1 MKYVFLL
8 NRFSLKDN
16 TEKLKEKIEKISRRR
31 KINYVIEVNDKDNST
46 EDILS
51 KYKNTKN
58 VIIAV
63 GGDGTI
69 NRVLNSIVGTK
80 NVLGYIP
87 YGTGNDFYKT
97 NKEILENGIN
107 KIDLVK
113 INDKH
118 FINIACFGID
128 ADIGNNNDIVHSK
141 IIPKKQRYNMSLL
154 YNFIKYKPREL
165 EILINDKDIK
175 DDFTTVVV
183 CNGRYYGG
191 GYKIGYNAKLDD
203 GLLDIYLVPKIN
215 KLKTAKLIMSMKKG
229 EHEKSK
235 DITKYQTN
243 KLTVRSKDI
252 IDCNIDG
259 EVLSSKEFNIE
270 LIEKGIEVYYDKY
283 LINEVGKIKT
293 KK

>member
-1 MKYVFLL
+1 MKYVYLL
-8 NRFSLKDN
+8 NSFSLKDS
-16 TEKLKEKIEKISRRR
+16 TEKLKEKLEQISKRR
-31 KINYVIEVNDKDNST
+31 KIDYVIEVNNKDHST
-46 EDILS
+46 EDILN
-51 KYKNTKN
+51 KYKDSKN

-165 EILINDKDIK
+165 EILINNEDIK

-191 GYKIGYNAKLDD
+191 GYKVGYNAKLDD
-203 GLLDIYLVPKIN
+203 GLLDVYLVPKIN
-215 KLKTAKLIMSMKKG
+215 KVKTAKLIMSMKKG

-235 DITKYQTN
+235 DITKYQAS
-243 KLTVRSKDI
+243 KLTVKSKEK

-259 EVLSSKEFNIE
+259 EVLSSNEFNIE
-270 LIEKGIEVYYDKY
+270 IIKKGIEVYYDKY
-283 LINEVGKIKT
+283 LINEVGKIKR